1 MGSSASY
8 RVGLTLVTKR
18 TLKIDTINSEEEID
32 KFLKKKKGSFGK
44 PVALK
49 ELEHPSEDK
58 ITDGTYLSYMFVG
71 QLDWDDEPR
80 NVFSHEYETFDKF
93 LEDIDI
99 YCEDDVFAI
108 KAMTRKELSKVNLEI
123 LKEYEILEK
132 NVDSYEG
139 IAGDYNEIYCD
150 NDNSVTEKIKLTP
163 KQLEDL
169 AAKRAYLELYGDGN
183 AYC

>member
-8 RVGLTLVTKR
+8 TVGLTLVTKR

-49 ELEHPSEDK
+49 DEEQPSEDK
-58 ITDGTYLSYMFVG
+58 ITDGTYLGYMFKG

-80 NVFSHEYETFDKF
+80 NVFSHEYDTFEKF
-93 LEDIDI
+93 LEDVDN
-99 YCEDDVFAI
+99 YCEDEVFAI

-123 LKEYEILEK
+123 LKEYDILEK
-132 NVDSYEG
+132 DVDSYEDVG
-139 IAGDYNEIYCD
+139 YGGDEIYCD
-150 NDNSVTEKIKLTP
+150 NDNSYSEKIKLTP